1 MGVPD
6 GLVAFFI
13 DATLDPAREGPFEQK
28 EEFLP
33 HIGPLAC
40 RRKRDAP
47 QVEGVHQTT
56 SLDHLRDLR
65 QSDVFLAILAILC
78 RTTTQ
83 LPSRQLRLPSLR
95 ARFQIQD
102 SLPTAA
108 MVLRL
113 ANMISNAHPATTP
126 YK

>member
-47 QVEGVHQTT
+47 QVERVHQTT
-56 SLDHLRDLR
+56 PLDHRRNLR
-65 QSDVFLAILAILC
+65 QSDVLLAILAIL
-78 RTTTQ
+78 
-83 LPSRQLRLPSLR
+83 
-95 ARFQIQD
+95 
-102 SLPTAA
+102 
-108 MVLRL
+108 
-113 ANMISNAHPATTP
+113 
-126 YK
+126 